1 MKEISDCSY
10 YIPLLESLQ
19 SLLSIECVRDQVSV
33 YIHLRIWH

>member
-10 YIPLLESLQ
+10 YIPLLES
-19 SLLSIECVRDQVSV
+19 LSIECVRDQVSV